1 MKNFKFIIPVA
12 FLALAACSPA
22 THTADT
28 AADGQDSLTS
38 QNADTSVSTA
48 LFAKMQIKDTIKAG
62 EPVELKF
69 TVYNNADSVQHFCK
83 WHTPFEPLMSKYL
96 TVKDA
101 NGQEADYKGAMAK
114 RIMPPP
120 ADSYLK
126 VNAKDSLSANVDV
139 LKGYNIQ
146 NAGKYVITYE
156 GQNMS
161 GLIVKD
167 SVSFV
172 YIK

>member
-1 MKNFKFIIPVA
+1 MNRYKIIIP
-12 FLALAACSPA
+12 ALLVIAVAACSPTTQNTKEVA
-22 THTADT
+22 SIKPTTNQADT
-28 AADGQDSLTS
+28 ALITKLSIPA
-38 QNADTSVSTA
+38 SVSVGA
-48 LFAKMQIKDTIKAG
+48 
-62 EPVELKF
+62 PVEMTF
-69 TVYNNADSVQHFCK
+69 TVYNPTDTIKTFCK